1 MHSVHAITDAAAVHL
16 TATSY
21 SDADPH
27 RLHEQALADVR
38 SMLLTVGAEAAAVEP
53 AIVKMQA
60 SIRES
65 WAVRLDQ
72 QRSLK
77 DCHAQLRAA
86 TAEAQQLTQQLADAN
101 SKLVQ
106 MEQALQTV
114 SAARDAAV
122 QAAEQAEELLETA
135 IDDAQ
140 AAERRAQR
148 LENRCDEAEA
158 ASSTEVQ
165 RKLNSAAMR
174 LHVAEFAKS
183 EAAER
188 AQAVEAH
195 ERKLERQNEDLT
207 GRIALLRQA
216 NEALLVEAEQVQET
230 HAVRRQLADAQ
241 ASSASMQSEL
251 ARAKAA
257 CALTQDELQDM
268 RNERQPLELEMAE
281 LKAKLAEAEQ
291 KCAELEAAHGRMRT
305 DLAAAQAQVRS
316 GSGGTGC
323 AADVTT
329 EALRNELAR
338 ARAAHQADAAEM
350 VQQRY
355 ALEGERAARK
365 SDHEAL
371 ENGKKALLA
380 EQNARAAEREARGA
394 ELVKLQQRISAADTA
409 AKTTREECSSQQAA
423 LAQMQE
429 QLAAEKGTVEKLQQ
443 QCNSQRDQLERTA
456 RELEAE
462 KRALATERGQTVE
475 SKQRIAVGSA
485 PTLSVAQAGPCTS
498 AGTGVSQPAPASVA
512 TAPAAQPQT
521 AQSAASAASGSTASR
536 ARSAQTCPSRHNVAA
551 SGSQRQPSLCA
562 ECTTAR
568 ARETAARAQ
577 PGNIWPTE
585 LQGHTQ
591 IVQLREQVGRSE
603 QRQAR
608 LAKEAADEEKLR
620 QERAAVTAALREKDA
635 EFASMESELDKAR
648 ETAEQLRTATA
659 GSRSSSQGGRPGRL
673 QHTQRW
679 RM

>member
-1 MHSVHAITDAAAVHL
+1 MHL

-65 WAVRLDQ
+65 WAIRLDQ

-122 QAAEQAEELLETA
+122 QAAEEAEELLETA

-158 ASSTEVQ
+158 ARSTEVQ

-281 LKAKLAEAEQ
+281 LKAKLAETEQ

-305 DLAAAQAQVRS
+305 DLAAAQGQVRS

-323 AADVTT
+323 AADVAA

-371 ENGKKALLA
+371 ENAKKSLLA

-485 PTLSVAQAGPCTS
+485 PTLSGAQAGPCTS
-498 AGTGVSQPAPASVA
+498 AGTGASQTAPANVA
-512 TAPAAQPQT
+512 TAPAAHVQPQT
-521 AQSAASAASGSTASR
+521 AQSAASAASGSTASQ

-551 SGSQRQPSLCA
+551 SGSQRQPCLCA

-568 ARETAARAQ
+568 AQEAAARVQ

-603 QRQAR
+603 QRQAL

-679 RM
+679 RL